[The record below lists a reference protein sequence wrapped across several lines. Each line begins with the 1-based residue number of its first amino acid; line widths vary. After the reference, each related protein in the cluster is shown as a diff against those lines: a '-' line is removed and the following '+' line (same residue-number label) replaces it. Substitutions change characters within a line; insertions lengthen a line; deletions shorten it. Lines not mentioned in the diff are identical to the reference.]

1 MARQPFSKPE
11 LAILHLGHLSFRAK
25 SRNLWIFSEKVRDVS
40 TSLDMTTRVSFALLT
55 AILVSVGA
63 AQESPTPTPSAPPE
77 ESPALSISPKESTTP
92 PPAPEETPSS
102 SPARSVRI
110 SFVPPPLEGTI
121 RLSIYD
127 TTGKLVRVLHQ
138 EAQLNEFTIGADA
151 LVTQWDGKNDD
162 GEDLPA
168 GKYRARGYLVSAL
181 KVEDLGQVAVSPP
194 QDSPTASVKV
204 KLMPN
209 PLANNKRPTIEIA
222 AGFEND
228 GSYLKTADG
237 LPLFTVNESPN
248 VTRAL
253 AATAGEKS
261 IQIWQDDGTGSHRFR
276 ISNVDKMMAF
286 DGGEIEL
293 K

>member
-1 MARQPFSKPE
+1 MFESRIANCGSWIAAVW
-11 LAILHLGHLSFRAK
+11 LAIGIA
-25 SRNLWIFSEKVRDVS
+25 
-40 TSLDMTTRVSFALLT
+40 T
-55 AILVSVGA
+55 
-63 AQESPTPTPSAPPE
+63 AQESPNPLASVTPE
-77 ESPALSISPKESTTP
+77 ESPALLMSPEETITA
-92 PPAPEETPSS
+92 PPAPVQTPAV
-102 SPARSVRI
+102 SPARSVRV

-121 RLSIYD
+121 SLGIYD

-181 KVEDLGQVAVSPP
+181 KVEDLGQVADSPP
-194 QDSPTASVKV
+194 QGRPDASVKV

-237 LPLFTVNESPN
+237 LPL
-248 VTRAL
+248 
-253 AATAGEKS
+253 
-261 IQIWQDDGTGSHRFR
+261 
-276 ISNVDKMMAF
+276 
-286 DGGEIEL
+286 
-293 K
+293 

>member
-1 MARQPFSKPE
+1 MFESRIVDCGLRIAAAW
-11 LAILHLGHLSFRAK
+11 LAIGIA
-25 SRNLWIFSEKVRDVS
+25 
-40 TSLDMTTRVSFALLT
+40 
-55 AILVSVGA
+55 A
-63 AQESPTPTPSAPPE
+63 AQESPSPIASATPE
-77 ESPALSISPKESTTP
+77 ESPALSISPEESISA
-92 PPAPEETPSS
+92 PPAPVQTPSA
-102 SPARSVRI
+102 SPARSVRV

-121 RLSIYD
+121 SLGIYD

-138 EAQLNEFTIGADA
+138 EAQVNEFTIGADA

-168 GKYRARGYLVSAL
+168 GKYRARGYLVGAL

-194 QDSPTASVKV
+194 QDSPAASVRV

-253 AATAGEKS
+253 AAKAGEKS
-261 IQIWQDDGTGSHRFR
+261 IQIWQEDGTGSHRFR

-286 DGGEIEL
+286 DCGEIEL